1 MLEDSRAE
9 KLIEGVPKLDL
20 SDNSVITLCFLDF
33 SGCFLIFL
41 DVSCCFLLFLD
52 VSCCFLT
59 FLDVS
64 GCFLMFLDVSC
75 LVSADC
81 SRYFTLHAAIA
92 RFYQYFFPLRHQS
105 HIHWISKIIQGCFAD
120 FF

>member
-1 MLEDSRAE
+1 M
-9 KLIEGVPKLDL
+9 
-20 SDNSVITLCFLDF
+20 FLDV
-33 SGCFLIFL
+33 SGCFLMFL
-41 DVSCCFLLFLD
+41 EVSGRLLLFLD
-52 VSCCFLT
+52 VSGCFLM

-105 HIHWISKIIQGCFAD
+105 RGYPLDIQGCF
-120 FF
+120 F